1 MIPRNI
7 SWISGIC
14 IAWIVNELGLV
25 ARRGGRRQKKI
36 GAGSSDLSRRF
47 QPRLPGSVVGEAS
60 IGRDQNSGKITEVI
74 LLK

>member
-1 MIPRNI
+1 M
-7 SWISGIC
+7 
-14 IAWIVNELGLV
+14 
-25 ARRGGRRQKKI
+25 ARGEEMGKKI

-60 IGRDQNSGKITEVI
+60 IGRSQNSSKITEVI